1 MDMSRSIIFHEWSE
15 DKVAGI
21 SLIQKE
27 VLFNF
32 EIFCLVFDH
41 TMLRGRLIILLGKL
55 IIRQGEVFLKRWDAI
70 FSLHNLSGTV
80 FEG

>member
-1 MDMSRSIIFHEWSE
+1 MDMSRSTIFHEWSE

-21 SLIQKE
+21 SLILKE

-32 EIFCLVFDH
+32 EIFCLAFDH
-41 TMLRGRLIILLGKL
+41 TMLQGRLAILLGKL
-55 IIRQGEVFLKRWDAI
+55 IIHQEEIFLKIWDAI
-70 FSLHNLSGTV
+70 FSLHNFSGTV